1 MLNIEIQNNVVF
13 QTIISKW
20 KAQLQHVFLF
30 SKSIWFDYVYIL
42 FCEAHSFAFI
52 KHFYFPSL

>member
-1 MLNIEIQNNVVF
+1 MLSIEIQNNVVF

-30 SKSIWFDYVYIL
+30 SKSIWFDYVYCFVKHIL
-42 FCEAHSFAFI
+42 
-52 KHFYFPSL
+52 SLS